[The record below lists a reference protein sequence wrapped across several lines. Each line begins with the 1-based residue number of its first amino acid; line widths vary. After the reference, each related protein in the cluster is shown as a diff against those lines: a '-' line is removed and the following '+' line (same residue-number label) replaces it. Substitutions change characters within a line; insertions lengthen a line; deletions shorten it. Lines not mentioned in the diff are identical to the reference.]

1 MKKSFVLIAAIVAV
15 VGLGA
20 AVAVAKETTNV
31 GTKVTQVEWT
41 ADPDDPATGSF
52 SGRVKAKK
60 GCQKGR
66 KVTVSD
72 GFNKVAS
79 DTSNDRGEYK
89 VHYSLA
95 GSGGGIFFARAQKKI
110 TENNGDK
117 IVCKKS
123 KRVAVEVP

>member
-1 MKKSFVLIAAIVAV
+1 MKKPFVLIAAIVAA
-15 VGLGA
+15 VGLGT
-20 AVAVAKETTNV
+20 AVAVAKKTTE
-31 GTKVTQVEWT
+31 VTTRVTANWT
-41 ADPDDPATGSF
+41 ADPDEPATGSF

-60 GCQKGR
+60 VCQKGR

-72 GFNKVAS
+72 GVNKVAS

-89 VHYSLA
+89 ISYSPA
-95 GSGGGIFFARAQKKI
+95 GSEVRYFFTRAQKKI